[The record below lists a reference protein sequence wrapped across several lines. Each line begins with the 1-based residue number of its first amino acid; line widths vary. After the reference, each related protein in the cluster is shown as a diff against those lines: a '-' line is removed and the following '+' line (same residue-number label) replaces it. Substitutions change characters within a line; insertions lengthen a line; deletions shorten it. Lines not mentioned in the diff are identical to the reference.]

1 MARKGSK
8 KLPALNGSAMSDIS
22 FLLLTFFLLTSSIN
36 TDSGIQRRLPP
47 PSDPNVTPPEIHKR
61 NTFVVLVNMN
71 DQLLVNGE
79 PGDITSL
86 KDRAKEFLGNPRNL
100 PNLPEKEQ
108 KDIDLLGKVE
118 VSKGV
123 ISLQNDRGTSYQMYL
138 HVQNELVAAVN
149 ELRDDLSKEK
159 FGRKY
164 SDCNTAQKGAI
175 DKAIPAAISE
185 AEPKNVGGQ
194 KTGGK

>member
-1 MARKGSK
+1 MARRGGK

-47 PSDPNVTPPEIHKR
+47 PSDPNVKPPDIHKR
-61 NTFVVLVNMN
+61 NTFIVLVNMN
-71 DQLLVNGE
+71 DQLLINGE
-79 PGDITSL
+79 PGDINSL

-100 PNLPEKEQ
+100 PNLPEKETR
-108 KDIDLLGKVE
+108 DIDLLGKVE

-123 ISLQNDRGTSYQMYL
+123 ISLQNDRGTSYKMYIQ
-138 HVQNELVAAVN
+138 VQNELTAAVN
-149 ELRDDLSKEK
+149 ELRNDLAKEK

-164 SDCNTAQKGAI
+164 ADCNNDQMAAI
-175 DKAIPAAISE
+175 DKAIPVAISE
-185 AEPKNVGGQ
+185 AEPKNVGG
-194 KTGGK
+194 K